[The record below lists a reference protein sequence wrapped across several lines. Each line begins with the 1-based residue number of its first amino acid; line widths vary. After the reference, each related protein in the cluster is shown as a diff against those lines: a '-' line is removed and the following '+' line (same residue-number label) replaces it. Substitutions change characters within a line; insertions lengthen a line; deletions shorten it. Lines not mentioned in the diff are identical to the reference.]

1 MLKKAKGK
9 VIAGTLVVGLV
20 AGGGAVLGATDA
32 GANLKAWYDA
42 QFGKA
47 SSKITE
53 EVGSYGNSKIEG
65 LTAEYNGLKADA
77 TSKIN
82 SRGEFVGDVTKKS
95 VQEQSDKHIDAIKEQ
110 KAHIETYLSGQFDSL
125 AQFANGLIEQ
135 SGKDALAYAE
145 SDLKQHAGDAGKV
158 AGEKMEADVKAST
171 AAALKDLE
179 DTIRWAKEDL
189 QAKLDKETD
198 LTIEEI
204 KAMIDKKIVELRG
217 KVTAL
222 NDAFVK
228 EQERQ
233 LTMTSKKLL
242 LEAQAQIDALVNGM
256 NK

>member
-47 SSKITE
+47 NEKITT
-53 EVGSYGNSKIEG
+53 EVANYGNSKIDG
-65 LTAEYNGLKADA
+65 LLTEYNGLKADA
-77 TSKIN
+77 TSRIDSK
-82 SRGEFVGDVTKKS
+82 GEFVGDVTKDGIQKRS
-95 VQEQSDKHIDAIKEQ
+95 EEHIDAIKEQ
-110 KAHIETYLSGQFDSL
+110 KAHIESYLGSQFDSL

-158 AGEKMEADVKAST
+158 AGEKMEADIKAAT
-171 AAALKDLE
+171 ADAIKDLE

-204 KAMIDKKIVELRG
+204 KAMIDAKIVELRG

-222 NDAFVK
+222 NNTFVK
-228 EQERQ
+228 EQERVI
-233 LTMTSKKLL
+233 TMAGKALL
-242 LEAQAQIDALVNGM
+242 LDAERQLDALVNGI

>member
-1 MLKKAKGK
+1 MKKAKGK

-47 SSKITE
+47 SNKITE

-65 LTAEYNGLKADA
+65 LTAEYNGLKAEA

-82 SRGEFVGDVTKKS
+82 SRGESVGDTTKKN
-95 VQEQSDKHIDAIKEQ
+95 VKEQSDKHIDAIKEQ

-135 SGKDALAYAE
+135 SGKDAWIYAE
-145 SDLKQHAGDAGKV
+145 SDLKKHAGDAGKA
-158 AGEKMEADVKAST
+158 AGEKMEADIKATT

-204 KAMIDKKIVELRG
+204 KAMIDAKIVELRG

-222 NDAFVK
+222 NNKLVM
-228 EQERQ
+228 EQDKII
-233 LTMTSKKLL
+233 TMNGKMLL
-242 LEAQAQIDALVNGM
+242 LEAQAQLDALVNGM